1 MLIRKIAVWSDY
13 KNAMN
18 YVVGQ
23 SVLGGTHTIYS
34 ISESKEGS
42 VSVWVYNEELKEVVM
57 WKKFNKNTPIHF
69 EFNIDF

>member
-1 MLIRKIAVWSDY
+1 MLIRKIAVGSDY

-23 SVLGGTHTIYS
+23 TVLGGTHTVYS

-42 VSVWVYNEELKEVVM
+42 VSVWVYNEELKEATV
-57 WKKFNKNTPIHF
+57 WKKFNKNTPVHF
-69 EFNIDF
+69 EYNIDF

>member
-1 MLIRKIAVWSDY
+1 M
-13 KNAMN
+13 
-18 YVVGQ
+18 GQ
-23 SVLGGTHTIYS
+23 SVLGGNHTIYS